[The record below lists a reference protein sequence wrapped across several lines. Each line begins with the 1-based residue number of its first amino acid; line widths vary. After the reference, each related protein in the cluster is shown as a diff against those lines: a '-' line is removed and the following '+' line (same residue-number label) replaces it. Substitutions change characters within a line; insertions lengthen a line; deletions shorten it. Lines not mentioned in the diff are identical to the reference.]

1 MFELDEDTG
10 TSIQIKL
17 YKNVQNVKLLRQ
29 RLMKGDLNCCIVKP
43 SLIVDPFQIVVA
55 ANKAF
60 TSEKRTTKTVFTE
73 ILFNLSISKNITNS
87 LKTFGID
94 DSDVNILV
102 VLLSET
108 GKHNKNVCSDI
119 QGEEL
124 ELSVLKD
131 FSDVNAIRKVYK
143 IDDKEFSNVPL
154 LDSVVSR
161 IAVKDFL

>member
-1 MFELDEDTG
+1 MFDLDEDTG
-10 TSIQIKL
+10 TSIEIKL
-17 YKNVQNVKLLRQ
+17 YKNVENVKLIRQ
-29 RLMKGDLNCCIVKP
+29 RLLKGDLKCCVIKP

-94 DSDVNILV
+94 DSDHNIIV
-102 VLLSET
+102 VLVNESAED
-108 GKHNKNVCSDI
+108 NKSICSDI

-124 ELSVLKD
+124 ELACLKD

>member
-1 MFELDEDTG
+1 MFDLDEDTG
-10 TSIQIKL
+10 ASIEIKL
-17 YKNVQNVKLLRQ
+17 YKNVENVKLIRQ
-29 RLMKGDLNCCIVKP
+29 RLIKGDLNCCIVKP

-94 DSDVNILV
+94 DSDNNIIV
-102 VLLSET
+102 VLVNER
-108 GKHNKNVCSDI
+108 GKDNKHVCSDI

-124 ELSVLKD
+124 ELVLLKN

-143 IDDKEFSNVPL
+143 IEDKEFFNVPL